1 MREVIMS
8 KLDAVVGVQGN
19 DEYNEGFNAGINF
32 VKTVI
37 DTNEFNN
44 LFSDILLEK
53 KAISADKLNQVILLA
68 LKEFNV

>member
-1 MREVIMS
+1 MS
-8 KLDAVVGVQGN
+8 KLDGVIGIQGN

-37 DTNEFNN
+37 DSNEFNN
-44 LFSDILLEK
+44 LFADILLDK
-53 KAISADKLNQVILLA
+53 KAVSTDKFNGIIIET

>member
-1 MREVIMS
+1 MS
-8 KLDAVVGVQGN
+8 KLDGVIGVQGN

-37 DTNEFNN
+37 DSREFSNAFSDL
-44 LFSDILLEK
+44 LFSEG
-53 KAISADKLNQVILLA
+53 AVSADNLNQVVLQT

>member
-1 MREVIMS
+1 MS

-44 LFSDILLEK
+44 LFSDILLDR
-53 KAISADKLNQVILLA
+53 KAISTDKFNQVILLA

>member
-1 MREVIMS
+1 MS

>member
-1 MREVIMS
+1 MS
-8 KLDAVVGVQGN
+8 KLDEVIGVQGN

-37 DTNEFNN
+37 DSREFSNV
-44 LFSDILLEK
+44 FSDLLF
-53 KAISADKLNQVILLA
+53 ADKTVYADTVNQIVLQT

>member
-1 MREVIMS
+1 MS
-8 KLDAVVGVQGN
+8 KLDAVIGVQGN

-37 DTNEFNN
+37 DSNDFNN
-44 LFSDILLEK
+44 LFSDLLLQER
-53 KAISADKLNQVILLA
+53 AVSTDKLNQVVLQV

>member
-1 MREVIMS
+1 MS

-68 LKEFNV
+68 LREFNV

>member
-1 MREVIMS
+1 MS
-8 KLDAVVGVQGN
+8 KLDGVIGVQGN

-37 DTNEFNN
+37 DSNEFNN
-44 LFSDILLEK
+44 LFADILLDK
-53 KAISADKLNQVILLA
+53 KAVSTDKFNGIIIEA

>member
-1 MREVIMS
+1 MS
-8 KLDAVVGVQGN
+8 KLDKVIGVQGN

-37 DTNEFNN
+37 DSNEFNN
-44 LFSDILLEK
+44 VFADLLLENR
-53 KAISADKLNQVILLA
+53 AVSVDKFNGIILQT

>member
-1 MREVIMS
+1 MS
-8 KLDAVVGVQGN
+8 KLDGVIGVQGN

-37 DTNEFNN
+37 DSRDFSNAFSDL
-44 LFSDILLEK
+44 LFSEG
-53 KAISADKLNQVILLA
+53 AVSADNLNQVVLQT

>member
-1 MREVIMS
+1 MS
-8 KLDAVVGVQGN
+8 KLDAVVGVRGN

-53 KAISADKLNQVILLA
+53 KAMSADKLNQVILLA

>member
-1 MREVIMS
+1 MS
-8 KLDAVVGVQGN
+8 KLDGVIGVQGN

-37 DTNEFNN
+37 DSRDFSNTFSDL
-44 LFSDILLEK
+44 LFSEG
-53 KAISADKLNQVILLA
+53 AVSADNLNQVVLQT

>member
-1 MREVIMS
+1 MS
-8 KLDAVVGVQGN
+8 KLDSVVGVQGN

-37 DTNEFNN
+37 ESKEFN
-44 LFSDILLEK
+44 
-53 KAISADKLNQVILLA
+53 DKLSMAFIRKPDTEVNEWHKWNDIIVNV

>member
-1 MREVIMS
+1 MS
-8 KLDAVVGVQGN
+8 KLDGVIGVQGN

-37 DTNEFNN
+37 DSNDFNN
-44 LFSDILLEK
+44 LFSDLLLQER
-53 KAISADKLNQVILLA
+53 AVSTDKLNQVVLQV